1 MRIKHLRLA
10 AAISETDHVTAMSR
24 FNRSEPTAET
34 VSPAEAPERR
44 SRTRA
49 ELTALTYIRTP
60 DLESK
65 TMRFSHRRP
74 PALLESTMSASSVA
88 SSMRLETPSPS
99 PSPSHKRDVV
109 DGRKFAEGMPLSQ
122 TRPRKCRS
130 GCCCRS
136 SFMAAIS
143 YYVVLSDVV
152 GLEMMGG
159 NGRGRGRRSA
169 HSPRS

>member
-1 MRIKHLRLA
+1 MIIRVGKETGDRKKRKMRMRIKHLRLA

-109 DGRKFAEGMPLSQ
+109 DGRKFAEGMPLFRRDRGNAVRDAVVALHSWQ
-122 TRPRKCRS
+122 LFLIM
-130 GCCCRS
+130 
-136 SFMAAIS
+136 SFS
-143 YYVVLSDVV
+143 VTSLVW
-152 GLEMMGG
+152 
-159 NGRGRGRRSA
+159 R
-169 HSPRS
+169 

>member
-1 MRIKHLRLA
+1 MIIRVGKETGDRKKRKMRMRIKHLRLA

-88 SSMRLETPSPS
+88 SSMRLETPSPPPPPRTKGMS
-99 PSPSHKRDVV
+99 STGESSRKGCHFLRRDRGNAVRDAVV
-109 DGRKFAEGMPLSQ
+109 ALHSWQLFLIM
-122 TRPRKCRS
+122 
-130 GCCCRS
+130 
-136 SFMAAIS
+136 SFS
-143 YYVVLSDVV
+143 VTSLVW
-152 GLEMMGG
+152 
-159 NGRGRGRRSA
+159 R
-169 HSPRS
+169 